1 MKALTEATKE
11 FLPYKYNRKD
21 LHPERSYLFAYDSVT
36 AVTPDGKIFIIGG

>member
-1 MKALTEATKE
+1 MKALAEATLE